1 LIVFFSLNLKS
12 IFYDYNEMIIKLGI
26 ITAVLI
32 LGGMMFSTEIT
43 ALFPNTSASLTDSLK
58 NDFNYLNAKI
68 TDSAENRLDTSI
80 DKTIQSVS
88 DSVYEGITETGDKL
102 VENVNEKISEG
113 ITETGDKLVENV
125 NEKISEGIT
134 ETGDNIKTGIIESS
148 ESSKEIL
155 ANEVSDFNP
164 FSFIQNI
171 FKLD

>member
-1 LIVFFSLNLKS
+1 ML
-12 IFYDYNEMIIKLGI
+12 IKLGI
-26 ITAVLI
+26 IAVVLI

-43 ALFPNTSASLTDSLK
+43 ALFPSTSALLADSLK
-58 NDFNYLNAKI
+58 DDINSLNEKV
-68 TDSAENRLDTSI
+68 TNSAENRLDTSI

-88 DSVYEGITETGDKL
+88 DSVYQGITETGDKL

-134 ETGDNIKTGIIESS
+134 ETGDNIKTQIVESS

-155 ANEVSDFNP
+155 VNEVSGFDP
-164 FSFIQNI
+164 FSFIKNI
-171 FKLD
+171 FKIN

>member
-1 LIVFFSLNLKS
+1 
-12 IFYDYNEMIIKLGI
+12 MIIKLGI

-113 ITETGDKLVENV
+113 ITETGD
-125 NEKISEGIT
+125 
-134 ETGDNIKTGIIESS
+134 NIKMGIIESG
-148 ESSKEIL
+148 ESSKDIL
-155 ANEVSDFNP
+155 ANEVSNFDP

-171 FKLD
+171 FKID